1 MSVINSLSDITENG
15 LCIGCGIC
23 QSIAGNE
30 NISISMTEKGRLEP
44 KENKPLKVVG
54 TINAYSALL
63 AEKAGLEALYISGAG
78 VANASYGIPDLAMT
92 SKDNV
97 LEDLRRIRGVSEL
110 PILVDCDTGWGSALS
125 ISKTIKDMIS
135 AGANSVHIEDQ
146 VSNKRC
152 GHRPNKEIVSD
163 DEMID
168 RIKAAKDSST
178 KDFMLMA
185 RTDAFAQEGLERVI
199 ERSNA
204 YIEAGADSIFPEAIT
219 DLKDYKK
226 LSENISVPILANI
239 TEFGMTPLFSD
250 KDLANVGV
258 DIILHPLSAFRA
270 MSKAAE
276 EIYEEINAEGSVE
289 NKLKKMQSRDELY
302 DVLNYHTYEEKIDN
316 LYSKE

>member
-1 MSVINSLSDITENG
+1 
-15 LCIGCGIC
+15 
-23 QSIAGNE
+23 
-30 NISISMTEKGRLEP
+30 
-44 KENKPLKVVG
+44 
-54 TINAYSALL
+54 
-63 AEKAGLEALYISGAG
+63 
-78 VANASYGIPDLAMT
+78 
-92 SKDNV
+92 
-97 LEDLRRIRGVSEL
+97 
-110 PILVDCDTGWGSALS
+110 
-125 ISKTIKDMIS
+125 
-135 AGANSVHIEDQ
+135 
-146 VSNKRC
+146 
-152 GHRPNKEIVSD
+152 
-163 DEMID
+163 
-168 RIKAAKDSST
+168 
-178 KDFMLMA
+178 MLMA

-204 YIEAGADSIFPEAIT
+204 YIEAGADSIFPGAIT